1 MWKNILALAALVLA
15 AAFFVRSIPFA
26 QAEIGPAVDMGSNP
40 RVSFSGELA
49 LSTNQEPQLLTVP
62 SGKDLIITGASFESQ
77 YCDLLINSTLLV
89 DGYLISPNHS
99 SSPTPIK
106 VGHASIVVPSGS
118 ILSVGTEGS
127 SNGSNCYGP
136 YFVHG
141 YYVRS

>member
-1 MWKNILALAALVLA
+1 MWKNILALAALVVA
-15 AAFFVRSIPFA
+15 ATFFVRSIPFA
-26 QAEIGPAVDMGSNP
+26 QAEIGPVVDMGSNP
-40 RVSFSGELA
+40 RVSYYGELA
-49 LSTNQEPQLLTVP
+49 LSHTQEQQLLTVP

-89 DGYLISPNHS
+89 DGYLISTSQS

-106 VGHASIVVPSGS
+106 VGRASLVIPSGS
-118 ILSVGTEGS
+118 TLAIGTEGYGGGNS
-127 SNGSNCYGP
+127 CYGP